1 MNKQKKLQ
9 LTEAKKEFL
18 LYLMDEASDEEV
30 LELIDSAN
38 KYNGTNIDISLFE
51 DELMD
56 KATFEFED
64 EDEDSEEEVDEESE
78 DDEDEDDYL
87 NEDSTVEEYLDFLA
101 EQTKSDV
108 KKVIQYLN
116 KNYDLEISTKGDDE
130 FELIENIEEEG
141 VEQEVLW
148 EAIDNIF
155 PDEAEEDEE

>member
-1 MNKQKKLQ
+1 MNKQQKLQ
-9 LTEAKKEFL
+9 LIEAKKEFL

-56 KATFEFED
+56 KTTFEFED
-64 EDEDSEEEVDEESE
+64 EDEDSEEVDEEGE

-101 EQTKSDV
+101 EQTKADV

-130 FELIENIEEEG
+130 FELIENIEEVG

>member
-1 MNKQKKLQ
+1 MNKQQKLQ
-9 LTEAKKEFL
+9 LIEAKKEFL

-38 KYNGTNIDISLFE
+38 KFNGTDIDISLFE
-51 DELMD
+51 DELTD
-56 KATFEFED
+56 KAIFEFED
-64 EDEDSEEEVDEESE
+64 EDEDFEEEVDEESE
-78 DDEDEDDYL
+78 EDEDDYL

-101 EQTKSDV
+101 EQSKSDV

-130 FELIENIEEEG
+130 FELIENIEEVG

-148 EAIDNIF
+148 EAIDNVF
-155 PDEAEEDEE
+155 PDEIDEDEE